1 MKDLFICYLGLL
13 LEINVEQN
21 EYNGNLTKNA
31 GIRVH
36 IGKPGKVPFPYE
48 KGFSVGPGTS
58 TSVGLRKVVNTHLKL
73 LCRCLSAW

>member
-21 EYNGNLTKNA
+21 EYNGDLTKNA

-58 TSVGLRKVVNTHLKL
+58 TSVGLRKVVNTLLKL
-73 LCRCLSAW
+73 F

>member
-1 MKDLFICYLGLL
+1 MRDLFMYYLGLL

-21 EYNGNLTKNA
+21 EYDGALTRDA

-58 TSVGLRKVVNTHLKL
+58 TSVGMRKVVNRLFKL
-73 LCRCLSAW
+73 